1 MNNTHTLCSLHTKYL
16 ILGFHSHMSD
26 INLSKK
32 TADLKGTQLNTQV
45 DILAYVNHSS
55 VTFITSEYK
64 NLNIFYY

>member
-1 MNNTHTLCSLHTKYL
+1 
-16 ILGFHSHMSD
+16 MSD

>member
-16 ILGFHSHMSD
+16 ILGFHSDRSD

-55 VTFITSEYK
+55 VTFTSEYK